1 MGLTT
6 HLYIDMKTYLHVP
19 WFATALFWIL
29 QSAGALW
36 ASDAVSRYERQI
48 IASVLV
54 LEAANQG
61 EEGMLAVLHV
71 INNRA
76 GGNPEGAIG
85 QVARRKAF
93 TCLNSITSQ
102 KHPDYGPA
110 LAKAMK
116 DRTWPLAMR
125 MVDDYFAGRL
135 GHDITEGATHYCI
148 HPPESWLAEM
158 VVIKRIGKHVFLREI
173 S

>member
-1 MGLTT
+1 MGTQTTVATPLT
-6 HLYIDMKTYLHVP
+6 LLRVL
-19 WFATALFWIL
+19 AIL
-29 QSAGALW
+29 AGFVVCGSLKAE
-36 ASDAVSRYERQI
+36 VSSYERQI

-76 GGNPEGAIG
+76 NGNPEKAIY

-93 TCLNSITSQ
+93 SCLNSVTSQ

-110 LAKAMK
+110 IGRAMR
-116 DRTWPLAMR
+116 DRTWDWALAT
-125 MVDDYFAGRL
+125 VDAYCAGQL
-135 GHDITEGATHYCI
+135 PADNTGGATHYCI
-148 HPPESWLAEM
+148 HPPKSWVEQMAFT
-158 VVIKRIGKHVFLREI
+158 KRIGAHSFFREG
-173 S
+173 

>member
-1 MGLTT
+1 MGTQPTVATPLT
-6 HLYIDMKTYLHVP
+6 LLRVL
-19 WFATALFWIL
+19 AIL
-29 QSAGALW
+29 AGFVVCGSLKAE
-36 ASDAVSRYERQI
+36 VSSYERQI

-76 GGNPEGAIG
+76 NGNPENAIY

-93 TCLNSITSQ
+93 SCLNHVTSQ

-110 LAKAMK
+110 IGRAMR
-116 DRTWPLAMR
+116 DRTWDWALAT
-125 MVDDYFAGRL
+125 VDAYCAGQL
-135 GHDITEGATHYCI
+135 PPDNTGGATHYCI
-148 HPPESWLAEM
+148 HPPKSWVEQMAFT
-158 VVIKRIGKHVFLREI
+158 KRIGAHSFFREG
-173 S
+173 